1 MTDTTERE
9 ELEFSLTLSG
19 TYWRQPPEF
28 AISINGELIQDGK
41 ITQSSS
47 RAGLFDESSMSELDK
62 VNSYQEIV
70 FKHSLEPGEHQLEV
84 SFLRKDPVRDTVFH
98 EGKIV
103 NDLMLT
109 VEGVKI
115 DGVDLGILRFRE
127 SEYKLAQQQTHNGN
141 ITTCLTNVVT
151 MGYPGTWCL
160 KFQSP
165 FYLWLLERI

>member
-1 MTDTTERE
+1 MTDATERE

-28 AISINGELIQDGK
+28 AISIDGELIQQGK
-41 ITQSSS
+41 ITQPSS

-62 VNSYQEIV
+62 ANSYQEIV
-70 FKHSLEPGEHQLEV
+70 FKHSLEPGDHQLEI
-84 SFLRKDPVRDTVFH
+84 SFLHKDSKRDTLLRD
-98 EGKIV
+98 GNIV

-115 DGVDLGILRFRE
+115 DGVDLGILRFQE
-127 SEYKLAQQQTHNGN
+127 SIYKLTQSHMHNGN
-141 ITTCLTNVVT
+141 ETAALENVVT